1 MLYIALF
8 GILENVIKS
17 LTPDEGNR
25 KGHNLERFFS
35 SKPHLLKSTGLFQI
49 KLLSSSLMERIFIQG
64 ENVSSGSAHHST
76 LSYIV
81 FRMSHSEPRSGVK
94 GKAIYNK
101 NLSN

>member
-1 MLYIALF
+1 MKEIEKDT
-8 GILENVIKS
+8 ILK
-17 LTPDEGNR
+17 D
-25 KGHNLERFFS
+25 FFHLNPIY
-35 SKPHLLKSTGLFQI
+35 SKAGLFQI
-49 KLLSSSLMERIFIQG
+49 KLLSSCMMERIFIQG